1 MCNKTKQVL
10 TVQLLLVTDVQDF
23 IELSASLCGKARLI
37 QGETNVS
44 INSRLGVMSLA
55 YSKEP
60 FNIVFTECSDNEI
73 DRFKRFE
80 YKEPLDKFSEDSNN
94 IDVIFKLEG

>member
-1 MCNKTKQVL
+1 MGNKSKKVL

-23 IELSASLCGKARLI
+23 IELAMSLCGKARLI

-60 FNIVFTECSDNEI
+60 FNIVFTDCSDNEI

-80 YKEPLDKFSEDSNN
+80 YKEPIDKFLEGSNN
-94 IDVIFKLEG
+94 IDFIFELED